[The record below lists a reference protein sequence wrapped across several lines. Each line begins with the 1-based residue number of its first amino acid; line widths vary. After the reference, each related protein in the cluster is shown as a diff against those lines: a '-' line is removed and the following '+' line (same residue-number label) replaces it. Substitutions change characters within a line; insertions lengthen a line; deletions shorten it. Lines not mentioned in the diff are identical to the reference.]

1 MIYKSY
7 LVEENLE
14 ILKNNKVLF
23 YGENLGLKDDFKKE
37 IIKKN
42 KKNLIMTFL
51 QEEVVN
57 NQEKFII
64 EVNNT
69 SLFESKKIF
78 FIHNANDKILK
89 IIDELERNNHNN
101 YYLFSDNL
109 DKKSKLRS
117 YFENGKKTDIVPC
130 YKDNDINIKKF
141 ISKNLHGFSGISPE
155 VINLLIDFSNNDRT
169 KLKNEFEKIKNF
181 FTNKIIKID
190 DLIKLLNL
198 RENEDFN
205 EIKDAALNGNRLET
219 NKLLNFTILEK
230 DKSPF
235 YLSIIN
241 NRLSKLKELTLYD
254 NKNIEEAVNRLRPPV
269 FWKDKPKLVMQK
281 KIWNLNKLN
290 IALGLTYDVE
300 IKLKSNSDIDDKIIL
315 KKLIVDICNLANVA

>member
-219 NKLLNFTILEK
+219 NTVKTF
-230 DKSPF
+230 
-235 YLSIIN
+235 
-241 NRLSKLKELTLYD
+241 
-254 NKNIEEAVNRLRPPV
+254 
-269 FWKDKPKLVMQK
+269 
-281 KIWNLNKLN
+281 
-290 IALGLTYDVE
+290 
-300 IKLKSNSDIDDKIIL
+300 
-315 KKLIVDICNLANVA
+315 

>member
-7 LVEENLE
+7 LVEEDLK

-23 YGENLGLKDDFKKE
+23 YGENLGLKEDFKKE

-42 KKNLIMTFL
+42 KENLIITFL
-51 QEEVVN
+51 QEEIIN
-57 NQEKFII
+57 SEEKFIT

-69 SLFESKKIF
+69 SLFENKKIF

-89 IIDELERNNHNN
+89 IIDELEKNNHNN

-109 DKKSKLRS
+109 DKKSKLRN

-130 YKDNDINIKKF
+130 YKDNDINLKKL
-141 ISKNLHGFSGISPE
+141 ISKNLQGFSGISPE
-155 VINLLIDFSNNDRT
+155 IINLLIDFSNNDRT

-181 FTNKIIKID
+181 FTNKIINID
-190 DLIKLLNL
+190 GLIKLLNI
-198 RENEDFN
+198 RENDDFN
-205 EIKDAALNGNRLET
+205 EIKDAALSGNRLET
-219 NKLLNFTILEK
+219 NKLLNFTIIEK

-241 NRLSKLKELTLYD
+241 NRLSKLKELTLY
-254 NKNIEEAVNRLRPPV
+254 NSKNVEKAVNQLRPPV

-281 KIWNLNKLN
+281 RLWNLNKLN

-300 IKLKSNSDIDDKIIL
+300 IKFKTNSNIDNKIIL
-315 KKLIVDICNLANVA
+315 KKLIVDICNLANDA

>member
-7 LVEENLE
+7 LVEEDLK

-23 YGENLGLKDDFKKE
+23 YGENLGLKEDFKKE

-42 KKNLIMTFL
+42 KENLIITFL
-51 QEEVVN
+51 QEEIIN
-57 NQEKFII
+57 SEEKFIT

-69 SLFESKKIF
+69 SLFENKKIF
-78 FIHNANDKILK
+78 FIHSANDKILK
-89 IIDELERNNHNN
+89 IIDELEKNNHNN

-109 DKKSKLRS
+109 DKKSKLRN

-130 YKDNDINIKKF
+130 YKDNDINLKKL
-141 ISKNLHGFSGISPE
+141 ISKNLQGFSGISPE
-155 VINLLIDFSNNDRT
+155 IINLLIDFSNNDRT

-181 FTNKIIKID
+181 FTNKIINID
-190 DLIKLLNL
+190 GLIKLLNI
-198 RENEDFN
+198 RENDDFN
-205 EIKDAALNGNRLET
+205 EIKDAALSGNRLET
-219 NKLLNFTILEK
+219 NKLLNFTIIEK

-241 NRLSKLKELTLYD
+241 NRLSKLKELTLY
-254 NKNIEEAVNRLRPPV
+254 NSKNVEKAVNQLRPPV

-281 KIWNLNKLN
+281 RLWNLNKLN

-300 IKLKSNSDIDDKIIL
+300 IKFKTNSNIDNKIIL
-315 KKLIVDICNLANVA
+315 KKLIIDICNLANVA

>member
-7 LVEENLE
+7 LVEEDLK

-23 YGENLGLKDDFKKE
+23 YGENLGLKEDFKKE

-42 KKNLIMTFL
+42 KENLIITFL
-51 QEEVVN
+51 QEEIISSE
-57 NQEKFII
+57 EKFIT

-69 SLFESKKIF
+69 SLFENKKIF
-78 FIHNANDKILK
+78 FIHNANDKILR
-89 IIDELERNNHNN
+89 IIDELEKNNHNN

-117 YFENGKKTDIVPC
+117 YFENGKKTDIIPC
-130 YKDNDINIKKF
+130 YKDNDISLRKL
-141 ISKNLHGFSGISPE
+141 ISKNLKGFSGISPE
-155 VINLLIDFSNNDRT
+155 IVNLLIDFSNSDRT

-181 FTNKIIKID
+181 FTNKIININ
-190 DLIKLLNL
+190 DLIKLLNI

-205 EIKDAALNGNRLET
+205 EIKDAALSGNRLET
-219 NKLLNFTILEK
+219 NKLLNFTIIEK

-241 NRLSKLKELTLYD
+241 NRLSKLKELTLY
-254 NKNIEEAVNRLRPPV
+254 NSKNVEEAVNQLRPPV
-269 FWKDKPKLVMQK
+269 FWKDKPKLIMQK
-281 KIWNLNKLN
+281 KLWNLDKLN
-290 IALGLTYDVE
+290 TALSLTYDVE
-300 IKLKSNSDIDDKIIL
+300 IKFKSNSNIDNKIIL
-315 KKLIVDICNLANVA
+315 KKLIIDICNLANVA

>member
-7 LVEENLE
+7 LVEEDLK

-23 YGENLGLKDDFKKE
+23 YGENLGLKEDFKKE

-42 KKNLIMTFL
+42 KENLIITFL
-51 QEEVVN
+51 QEEIIN
-57 NQEKFII
+57 SEEKFIT

-69 SLFESKKIF
+69 SLFENKKIF
-78 FIHNANDKILK
+78 FIHSANDKILK
-89 IIDELERNNHNN
+89 IIDELEKNNHNN

-109 DKKSKLRS
+109 DKKSKLRN

-130 YKDNDINIKKF
+130 YKDNDINLKKL
-141 ISKNLHGFSGISPE
+141 ISKNLQGFSGISPE
-155 VINLLIDFSNNDRT
+155 IINLLIDFSNNDRT

-181 FTNKIIKID
+181 FTNKIINID
-190 DLIKLLNL
+190 GLIKLLNI
-198 RENEDFN
+198 RENDDFN
-205 EIKDAALNGNRLET
+205 EIKDAALSGNRLET
-219 NKLLNFTILEK
+219 NKLLNFTIIEK

-241 NRLSKLKELTLYD
+241 NRLSKLKELTLY
-254 NKNIEEAVNRLRPPV
+254 NSKNVEKAVNQLRPPV

-281 KIWNLNKLN
+281 RLWNLNKLN

-300 IKLKSNSDIDDKIIL
+300 IKFKTNSNIDNKIIL
-315 KKLIVDICNLANVA
+315 KKLIVDICNLANDA

>member
-7 LVEENLE
+7 LVEEDLK

-23 YGENLGLKDDFKKE
+23 YGENLGLKEDFKKE

-42 KKNLIMTFL
+42 KENLIITFL
-51 QEEVVN
+51 QEEIIN
-57 NQEKFII
+57 SEEKFIT

-69 SLFESKKIF
+69 SLFENKKIF
-78 FIHNANDKILK
+78 FIHSANDKILK
-89 IIDELERNNHNN
+89 IIDELEKNNHNN

-109 DKKSKLRS
+109 DKKSKLRN

-130 YKDNDINIKKF
+130 YKDNDINLKKL
-141 ISKNLHGFSGISPE
+141 ISKNLQGFSGISPE
-155 VINLLIDFSNNDRT
+155 IINLLIDFSNNDRT

-181 FTNKIIKID
+181 FTNKIINID
-190 DLIKLLNL
+190 GLIKLLNI
-198 RENEDFN
+198 RENDDFN
-205 EIKDAALNGNRLET
+205 EIKDAALSGNRFET
-219 NKLLNFTILEK
+219 NKLLNFTIIEK

-241 NRLSKLKELTLYD
+241 NRLSKLKELTLY
-254 NKNIEEAVNRLRPPV
+254 NSKNVEKAVNQLRPPV

-281 KIWNLNKLN
+281 RLWNLNKLN

-300 IKLKSNSDIDDKIIL
+300 IKFKTNSNIDNKIIL
-315 KKLIVDICNLANVA
+315 KKLIVDICNLANDA